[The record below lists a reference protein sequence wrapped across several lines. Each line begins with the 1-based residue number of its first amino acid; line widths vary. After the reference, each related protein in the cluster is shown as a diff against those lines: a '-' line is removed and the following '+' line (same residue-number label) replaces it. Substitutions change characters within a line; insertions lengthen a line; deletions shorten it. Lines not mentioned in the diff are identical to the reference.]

1 MNKLTRLQV
10 LLHGLSAL
18 SMAAFVYFFVS
29 HNAPGFTR
37 LPVIALLGGTYV
49 ALFLLSNPGLL
60 GGRNHFLPAGF
71 SRILYAATALGLPIL
86 FLNATVLDY
95 YQPISLHND
104 AIYALAGSWLL
115 LIIASV
121 IALFK
126 GHDQFAPAATVALL
140 GTIFILFVQVISNPS
155 PSEALK
161 LHTDVFVGG
170 EDDYETY
177 RIPALLVL
185 PAGSE
190 LADGTTLAGDR
201 VLAMAEARL
210 DGDLDTGAIDLVQK
224 VSEDGG
230 ATWSEQRLL
239 CTHQDEGSQG
249 KCGNAT
255 PVFDASTGI
264 VWLAYNLSGI
274 GADEDVD
281 HSAYIM
287 KSEDG
292 GRSWL
297 AASRLPFAN
306 VIFGPGHGIQK
317 LQSPAAG
324 RLLLPGNKN
333 GDSLVIISDYHGES
347 WARAGSAVGGNE
359 KELAELADGSLYM
372 AIRHVAPVGR
382 PPKPNGRLYSRSTDG
397 GQTWLASELDTA
409 LPTPVSQASVLTYS
423 PTNRL
428 LFSNPADTR
437 TRVQMTVRSSV
448 DGGESWLRSLLIYP
462 GPAGYSQ
469 LAAMSNG
476 DVALFYERGDMEY
489 SEMISFGLIP
499 ADALLLTP

>member
-1 MNKLTRLQV
+1 MIKPSRIQII
-10 LLHGLSAL
+10 LHGLSAL

-29 HNAPGFTR
+29 YNAPGFTR

-71 SRILYAATALGLPIL
+71 SRILYAATALGLPVI

-95 YQPISLHND
+95 YQPVSLHDN
-104 AIYALAGSWLL
+104 AIFALAGSWLL
-115 LIIASV
+115 LIVAAV
-121 IALFK
+121 IGLFK

-140 GTIFILFVQVISNPS
+140 GTIFILFVQLISNPA

-161 LHTDVFVGG
+161 LHADVFVGG
-170 EDDYETY
+170 EDGYDTY

-185 PAGSE
+185 PAGSQ
-190 LADGTTLAGDR
+190 LANGTELAGDR
-201 VLAMAEARL
+201 VLVMAEARL

-224 VSEDGG
+224 ISEDGG
-230 ATWSEQRLL
+230 NTWSQQRVL
-239 CTHQDEGSQG
+239 CTHQIKRARG

-255 PVFDASTGI
+255 PVFDAQTGV
-264 VWLAYNLSGI
+264 VWLAYNLSGV
-274 GADEDVD
+274 GADKDVG

-292 GRSWL
+292 GSSWL
-297 AASRLPFAN
+297 AASRLPYDG
-306 VIFGPGHGIQK
+306 VVFGPGHGIQK
-317 LQSPAAG
+317 QYAPAAQ

-333 GDSLVIISDYHGES
+333 GESLVIISDDHGNN
-347 WARAGSAVGGNE
+347 WAQAGAVAGGNE
-359 KELAELADGSLYM
+359 NEIAELADGSLYM
-372 AIRHVAPVGR
+372 TLRHMASIGR
-382 PPKPNGRLYSRSTDG
+382 PPKPNGRLYSRSSDG
-397 GQTWLASELDTA
+397 GQSWLSAQLDTA
-409 LPTPVSQASVLTYS
+409 LPTPISQASVAAYS

-437 TRVQMTVRSSV
+437 TRVQMTVRASV
-448 DGGESWLRSLLIYP
+448 DGGETWLRSLLVYP
-462 GPAGYSQ
+462 GPAGYSE

-489 SEMISFGLIP
+489 SEMISFGVIP
-499 ADALLLTP
+499 SDALLLTP